1 MKKIA
6 TRVVVSLMFALSV
19 LQALPAQSNN
29 NDAPKIGFSLDAVK
43 GERWQT
49 DLDSFQ
55 ARAQQLGV
63 KTVWADAR
71 GDDDVQFRQVTEMI
85 KAGIQV
91 LVLLPHDTAKASRI
105 VDAAKAAHVRVIS
118 YDRLTLNSDVD
129 LYISFDPVE
138 IGRMQAQYLIN
149 VAPTGNYVLIEGS
162 PSDANA
168 KVLHGAQMRIL
179 QQYVDQGKIKVIAES
194 YAKDWK
200 PEEAYLHMLDA
211 LNSSNGNITAVLA
224 ANDGLAGGAIQ
235 ALQEHKLE
243 GKVPVCGQDAD
254 LLAIVHILEGSQSM
268 TVYKPISSEGAMAAD
283 EAVRLMK
290 GGEIHEGRM
299 AYNGKKNVPAIML
312 KGVTVTKD
320 NIRATVIKDG
330 FQKLDVINA
339 ALPKEKQLAN

>member
-1 MKKIA
+1 MKNIA
-6 TRVVVSLMFALSV
+6 TRVVMSLMFALTIV
-19 LQALPAQSNN
+19 EALPAQSVEQ
-29 NDAPKIGFSLDAVK
+29 PKIGFSLEAVQ

-105 VDAAKAAHVRVIS
+105 VDAAKAAHVKVIS
-118 YDRLTLNSDVD
+118 YDRLVRDSDVD

-138 IGRMQAQYLIN
+138 IGRMQAEYLIT
-149 VAPTGNYVLIEGS
+149 VAPRGNYVLIEGS

-168 KVLHGAQMRIL
+168 KVLHDAQMRIL
-179 QQYVDQGKIKVIAES
+179 QQYIDQGKIKVIADG

-211 LNSSNGNITAVLA
+211 LNSSQGNIAAVLA
-224 ANDGLAGGAIQ
+224 SSDGLAGGAIQ

-243 GKVPVCGQDAD
+243 GKVPVSGQDAD
-254 LLAIVHILEGSQSM
+254 LLAIIHIIEGSQSM
-268 TVYKPISSEGAMAAD
+268 TVYKSIPNQAALAAD
-283 EAVRLMK
+283 EAVRLMR
-290 GGEIHEGRM
+290 GEEIREDRM
-299 AYNGKKNVPAIML
+299 AYNGKKNVPAIMM
-312 KGVTVTKD
+312 KGVAVTKD

>member
-1 MKKIA
+1 MINIA
-6 TRVVVSLMFALSV
+6 TRLVVSVMFV
-19 LQALPAQSNN
+19 LIVVAALPAQSV
-29 NDAPKIGFSLDAVK
+29 DKPKIGFSLEAVK

-63 KTVWADAR
+63 KAISADAG

-91 LVLLPHDTAKASRI
+91 LVLLPHDTAKAGRI
-105 VDAAKAAHVRVIS
+105 VDAAKAANVKVIS
-118 YDRLTLNSDVD
+118 YDRLALNSDVD

-138 IGRMQAQYLIN
+138 IGRMQAQYLLT
-149 VAPTGNYVLIEGS
+149 VAPRGNYVLIEGS
-162 PSDANA
+162 PNDANA
-168 KVLHGAQMRIL
+168 KVLHDAQMRIL
-179 QQYVDQGKIKVIAES
+179 QQYIDQGKISVIAES
-194 YAKDWK
+194 YAKDWR

-211 LNSSNGNITAVLA
+211 LNSSKGNIAAVLA
-224 ANDGLAGGAIQ
+224 SSDGLAGGAIQ
-235 ALQEHKLE
+235 ALQERQLE
-243 GKVPVCGQDAD
+243 GKVPVSGQDAD
-254 LLAIVHILEGSQSM
+254 LLAIVHIIEGSQSM
-268 TVYKPISSEGAMAAD
+268 TVYKSIPSQAALAAD

-290 GGEIHEGRM
+290 GEEVREDRM
-299 AYNGKKNVPAIML
+299 VYNGKKNVPSIML

-339 ALPKEKQLAN
+339 ALPKDKQLAN